1 MKAILHQIQRI
12 FGGFLFTQKLIH
24 QGVKGSN
31 KEEMMLTLF
40 GRLLERML
48 QSSFQKLNRHRGRKV
63 EHLAASRDLAV
74 VAVVRE
80 FSLHQR
86 FAVINAARVFANGV
100 LHILGKERLEPKFT
114 RLVRQI
120 ATESHR
126 LVTREK
132 SGKTMGANTQV
143 QMLELDFCHLRFAI
157 RTSTHVG
164 EYSYFYIYIMAKVVQ
179 ITAENFETEVA
190 QASENRAVAVLF
202 SSAEYPDCAPY
213 SQLLGS
219 LSTSMDFTLGVVSCD
234 ERENMQLI
242 QAFRVRS
249 VPEVHIVEKGQI
261 ADVIQGVLP
270 EADLKKRL
278 EKFFISDEARFQMAL
293 EDAIAQKNF
302 DQALPMLDEAL
313 AKTPDDKKLQLLWAK
328 ASLGMGDTEKAKEV
342 LAKFTEAD
350 DQYREAKSLLELL
363 DFHAEAAKKDVQ
375 GKEAIVYHEAC
386 KLACAEDFESALQAF
401 LNLYVEAPEWNDG
414 AAKKAMLT
422 LFGVLGP
429 KHELTWKYRAKL
441 NTMMFI

>member
-1 MKAILHQIQRI
+1 
-12 FGGFLFTQKLIH
+12 
-24 QGVKGSN
+24 
-31 KEEMMLTLF
+31 
-40 GRLLERML
+40 
-48 QSSFQKLNRHRGRKV
+48 
-63 EHLAASRDLAV
+63 
-74 VAVVRE
+74 
-80 FSLHQR
+80 
-86 FAVINAARVFANGV
+86 
-100 LHILGKERLEPKFT
+100 
-114 RLVRQI
+114 
-120 ATESHR
+120 
-126 LVTREK
+126 
-132 SGKTMGANTQV
+132 
-143 QMLELDFCHLRFAI
+143 
-157 RTSTHVG
+157 
-164 EYSYFYIYIMAKVVQ
+164 MAKVVQ
-179 ITAENFETEVA
+179 ITAENFEEEVIK
-190 QASENRAVAVLF
+190 ASETRAVAILF

-234 ERENMQLI
+234 DRENMRLI
-242 QAFRVRS
+242 QMFRVQS
-249 VPEVHIVEKGQI
+249 VPEIHIVEKGQI

-278 EKFFISDEARFQMAL
+278 EKFYVSDEAKFQMAL

-313 AKTPDDKKLQLLWAK
+313 SKTPNDKKLQLLWAK
-328 ASLGMGDTEKAKEV
+328 ANLGLGDAAKAKDI
-342 LAKFTEAD
+342 LSKFTEAD

-363 DFHAEAAKKDVQ
+363 DFHAEVAKKDVQ

-386 KLACAEDFESALQAF
+386 KLACEEQFEDALQAF
-401 LNLYVEAPEWNDG
+401 LNLFVEAPDWNDG